1 MSDVHVVALVPVTG
15 RAGSG
20 AADGVPAVQLAV
32 RRLISTASV
41 DRVILLPE
49 SELDFSVS
57 AVLDAGDV
65 RVVSA
70 ALPEYAAAVA
80 AQPGVRV
87 VLVHDPLR
95 AFVPVDVVDR
105 VVRAVLANGRPV
117 VPVLPCSDTVKQTDD
132 AGVVIDTPDRAW
144 LRVVQTP
151 IGYPAELIS
160 SGAVVAGEVP
170 AGALM
175 VTGDPRA
182 RRVASAVDLVMIDGG
197 LT

>member
-1 MSDVHVVALVPVTG
+1 MSDAHVVALVPVTG
-15 RAGSG
+15 RAGLG
-20 AADGVPAVQLAV
+20 ADGVPVVQLAV
-32 RRLISTASV
+32 RRLIGAASV

-70 ALPEYAAAVA
+70 ALPGYAAVVA

-95 AFVPVDVVDR
+95 AYVPVDVVDR
-105 VVRAVLANGRPV
+105 VVHAVLTEDRPV
-117 VPVLPCSDTVKQTDD
+117 VPVLPCSDTVKQTNE
-132 AGVVIDTPDRAW
+132 AGVVINTPDRAW

-151 IGYPAELIS
+151 LGYPAELIS
-160 SGAVVAGEVP
+160 SGAVVAGAVP
-170 AGALM
+170 EGALT
-175 VTGDPRA
+175 VAGDPRA
-182 RRVASAVDLVMIDGG
+182 RRVAGAVDLVMIDGG
-197 LT
+197 LA